1 MWGKPYNYIKWKS
14 KHQLH
19 ILRFKFYFLKNAAY
33 IVHTYAQKDRK
44 KRDKDGESDIS
55 E

>member
-1 MWGKPYNYIKWKS
+1 MEKQTPTPYTK
-14 KHQLH
+14 
-19 ILRFKFYFLKNAAY
+19 ILILFLKNAAY
-33 IVHTYAQKDRK
+33 IMHTYAQKDRK